1 LIPNW
6 PEQRK
11 RKTNFTHLLAPSLS
25 FEKNENMTQQADVE
39 RYRENWQ
46 DEVDSAAEYRAMSES
61 EPDPKIAKV
70 YSNLASMEEAHIA
83 FWEEKLRAAGET
95 VGERRPSWRSRVV
108 AWIAR
113 RLGADAVL
121 STIAAKEAMDRNVY
135 VKQPETSGTRMS
147 SQEQWHTRVLGQL
160 LRTQPRGLSGSFLAR
175 LEGRHRAVGGN
186 ALRAAV
192 LGAND
197 GLCSNLSLVMGVAGA
212 AINRHGILVT
222 GVAGLIAG
230 ACSMALGEWVSV
242 TSARELAEREIR
254 IEASELQ
261 EDPKGEGDEL
271 RLIYE
276 SKGLSSDEAKRVVD
290 QMLSDKTATLD
301 ALAREELGIDPNE
314 LGGSAYEAALAS
326 FMLFALGAI
335 VPILPFLATA
345 GRVAVVA
352 SVGLSGLALFAIGA
366 AITIF
371 TGVPVWRSGSR
382 QLALGLG
389 AAGLTFLIGRAIG
402 ATLT

>member
-1 LIPNW
+1 MAQP
-6 PEQRK
+6 
-11 RKTNFTHLLAPSLS
+11 
-25 FEKNENMTQQADVE
+25 ADVE

-46 DEVDSAAEYRAMSES
+46 DEIDSAAEYRAMAES
-61 EPDPKIAKV
+61 EPDPRIAKV
-70 YSNLASMEEAHIA
+70 YSNLARMEESHIG
-83 FWEEKLRAAGET
+83 FWEDKLRAAGES
-95 VGERRPSWRSRVV
+95 VGERRPSWRSRAL
-108 AWIAR
+108 AWIAH

-121 STIAAKEAMDRNVY
+121 STIAAKEATDRNVY
-135 VKQPETSGTRMS
+135 VKQPETGGTRMS
-147 SQEQWHTRVLGQL
+147 AQEQWHTRVLGQL
-160 LRTQPRGLSGSFLAR
+160 LRTQPRGLSGSFLGR

-254 IEASELQ
+254 IESSELE
-261 EDPKGEGDEL
+261 EDPKGEGEEL
-271 RLIYE
+271 QLIYE
-276 SKGLSSDEAKRVVD
+276 SKGLSADEAKRVVD
-290 QMLSDKTATLD
+290 QILSDKTATLD
-301 ALAREELGIDPNE
+301 ALAREELGIDPGE

-326 FMLFALGAI
+326 FILFALGAI
-335 VPILPFLATA
+335 VPIVPFMVTGGSIAVIVS
-345 GRVAVVA
+345 VA
-352 SVGLSGLALFAIGA
+352 LSGFALFAIGA

-371 TGVPVWRSGSR
+371 TGVAVWRSGSR

-389 AAGLTFLIGRAIG
+389 AAGVTFIIGRAIG

>member
-1 LIPNW
+1 VPS
-6 PEQRK
+6 
-11 RKTNFTHLLAPSLS
+11 LAPRLS
-25 FEKNENMTQQADVE
+25 FEKNKNMAQQADVE
-39 RYRENWQ
+39 RFWENWQ
-46 DEVDSAAEYRAMSES
+46 DEVDSAAEYRAMAES

-70 YSNLASMEEAHIA
+70 YSNLARMEEAHIG
-83 FWEEKLRAAGET
+83 FWEEKLRSTGES
-95 VGERRPSWRSRVV
+95 VGERRPSWRSRAL
-108 AWIAR
+108 AWLAR

-135 VKQPETSGTRMS
+135 VKQPEASGTRMS
-147 SQEQWHTRVLGQL
+147 AQEQWHTRVLGQL
-160 LRTQPRGLSGSFLAR
+160 LRTQPKGLSGSFLGR

-212 AINRHGILVT
+212 AINRHGILIT

-254 IEASELQ
+254 IESSELE
-261 EDPKGEGDEL
+261 EDPKGEGEEL
-271 RLIYE
+271 QLIYE
-276 SKGLSSDEAKRVVD
+276 SKGLSADEAKRVVD
-290 QMLSDKTATLD
+290 QMLSDKNATLD
-301 ALAREELGIDPNE
+301 ALAREELGIDPTE

-335 VPILPFLATA
+335 VPIIPFMIA
-345 GRVAVVA
+345 GGSAAVIA
-352 SVGLSGLALFAIGA
+352 SIGLSGIGLFAIGA

-371 TGVPVWRSGSR
+371 TGVTVLRSGSR

-389 AAGLTFLIGRAIG
+389 AAGVTFLIGRAIG

>member
-1 LIPNW
+1 MA
-6 PEQRK
+6 E
-11 RKTNFTHLLAPSLS
+11 T
-25 FEKNENMTQQADVE
+25 E
-39 RYRENWQ
+39 R
-46 DEVDSAAEYRAMSES
+46 
-61 EPDPKIAKV
+61 DPKIAKV
-70 YSNLASMEEAHIA
+70 YSNLAKIEEAHIT
-83 FWEEKLRAAGET
+83 FWEDLLRSAGET
-95 VGERRPSWRSRVV
+95 VGERRPSWRSRVI
-108 AWIAR
+108 AWIVR
-113 RLGADAVL
+113 RLGPDAVL
-121 STIAAKEAMDRNVY
+121 STIAAKEAADRNVY

-160 LRTQPRGLSGSFLAR
+160 LRTQPQGLSGSFLGR

-212 AINRHGILVT
+212 SISRHGILIT

-230 ACSMALGEWVSV
+230 AFSMALGEWVSV

-254 IEASELQ
+254 IESSELQ
-261 EDPKGEGDEL
+261 EDPKGEGEEL
-271 RLIYE
+271 QLIYE
-276 SKGLSSDEAKRVVD
+276 SKGLSGDEAKRVVD

-301 ALAREELGIDPNE
+301 ALAREELGIDPTE

-335 VPILPFLATA
+335 VPILPFILTG
-345 GRVAVVA
+345 GRVAVIA
-352 SVGLSGLALFAIGA
+352 SVGLSGLALFALGA

-371 TGVPVWRSGSR
+371 TGVTVWRSGSR

-389 AAGLTFLIGRAIG
+389 AAGATFVIGRLIG

>member
-1 LIPNW
+1 MAQL
-6 PEQRK
+6 
-11 RKTNFTHLLAPSLS
+11 T
-25 FEKNENMTQQADVE
+25 DVD

-46 DEVDSAAEYRAMSES
+46 DEVDSAAEYRAMAEG

-83 FWEEKLRAAGET
+83 FWEEKLRSAGAR

-147 SQEQWHTRVLGQL
+147 AQERWHTRVLGQL
-160 LRTQPRGLSGSFLAR
+160 LHTQPRGLSGSFLAR

-254 IEASELQ
+254 IESSELQ

-290 QMLSDKTATLD
+290 QMLPDKTATLD
-301 ALAREELGIDPNE
+301 ALAREELGIDPTE
-314 LGGSAYEAALAS
+314 LGGSAWEAALAS

-371 TGVPVWRSGSR
+371 TGVPVLRSGSR

>member
-1 LIPNW
+1 
-6 PEQRK
+6 
-11 RKTNFTHLLAPSLS
+11 
-25 FEKNENMTQQADVE
+25 
-39 RYRENWQ
+39 
-46 DEVDSAAEYRAMSES
+46 
-61 EPDPKIAKV
+61 
-70 YSNLASMEEAHIA
+70 
-83 FWEEKLRAAGET
+83 
-95 VGERRPSWRSRVV
+95 VGERRPSWRSRAL
-108 AWIAR
+108 AWIAH

-121 STIAAKEAMDRNVY
+121 STIAVKEAMDRNVY
-135 VKQPETSGTRMS
+135 VKQPETGGTRMS
-147 SQEQWHTRVLGQL
+147 AQERWHTRVLGQL
-160 LRTQPRGLSGSFLAR
+160 LRTQPRGLSGSFLGR

-222 GVAGLIAG
+222 GFAGLIAG

-254 IEASELQ
+254 IESSELE
-261 EDPKGEGDEL
+261 EDPKGEGEEL
-271 RLIYE
+271 QLIYE
-276 SKGLSSDEAKRVVD
+276 SKGLSADEAKRVVD
-290 QMLSDKTATLD
+290 QILLDKTATLD
-301 ALAREELGIDPNE
+301 ALAREELGIDPTE
-314 LGGSAYEAALAS
+314 LGGSANEAALAS

-335 VPILPFLATA
+335 VPILPFLATS

-352 SVGLSGLALFAIGA
+352 SVALSGFALFAIGA

-371 TGVPVWRSGSR
+371 TGVSVVRSGSR

-389 AAGLTFLIGRAIG
+389 AAGVTFLIGRAIG

>member
-1 LIPNW
+1 
-6 PEQRK
+6 
-11 RKTNFTHLLAPSLS
+11 
-25 FEKNENMTQQADVE
+25 MTQIADVE

-46 DEVDSAAEYRAMSES
+46 DEIDSAAEYRAMASS

-70 YSNLASMEEAHIA
+70 YSNLAKMEEAHIG
-83 FWEEKLRAAGET
+83 FWEERLRAAGEK

-108 AWIAR
+108 VWIAK

-121 STIAAKEAMDRNVY
+121 STIAAKEAADRNVY
-135 VKQPETSGTRMS
+135 VKQPETGGTRMS
-147 SQEQWHTRVLGQL
+147 AQEQWHTRVLGQL
-160 LRTQPRGLSGSFLAR
+160 IRTQPRGLSGSFLGR

-212 AINRHGILVT
+212 SIDRHGILIT

-254 IEASELQ
+254 IESSELQ
-261 EDPKGEGDEL
+261 EDPKGEGEEL
-271 RLIYE
+271 QLIYE
-276 SKGLSSDEAKRVVD
+276 AKGLGASEAKRVVD
-290 QMLSDKTATLD
+290 QLLSDKTATLD
-301 ALAREELGIDPNE
+301 ALAREELGIDPND
-314 LGGSAYEAALAS
+314 LGGSAWEAALSS
-326 FMLFALGAI
+326 FMLFALGAMI
-335 VPILPFLATA
+335 PIIPFLFI
-345 GRVAVVA
+345 GSRVAVIA
-352 SVGLSGLALFAIGA
+352 SVVLSALALFAIGA

-371 TGVPVWRSGSR
+371 TGVAAWRSGSR

-389 AAGLTFLIGRAIG
+389 AAGVTFAIGRLVG

>member
-1 LIPNW
+1 MAQP
-6 PEQRK
+6 
-11 RKTNFTHLLAPSLS
+11 
-25 FEKNENMTQQADVE
+25 ADVE

-46 DEVDSAAEYRAMSES
+46 DEVDSAAEYRAMAQS

-70 YSNLASMEEAHIA
+70 YSNLARMEEAHIG
-83 FWEEKLRAAGET
+83 FWEEKLRAAGAT
-95 VGERRPSWRSRVV
+95 VGERRPSWRSRAL
-108 AWIAR
+108 AWIAH

-147 SQEQWHTRVLGQL
+147 AQEQWHTRVLGQL
-160 LRTQPRGLSGSFLAR
+160 IRTQPKGLSGSFLGR

-212 AINRHGILVT
+212 AVNRHGILIT

-254 IEASELQ
+254 IESSELE
-261 EDPKGEGDEL
+261 EDPKGEGEEL
-271 RLIYE
+271 QLIYE

-301 ALAREELGIDPNE
+301 ALAREELGIDPTE
-314 LGGSAYEAALAS
+314 LGGSAWEAALAS

-335 VPILPFLATA
+335 FPIVPFMIA
-345 GRVAVVA
+345 GGSAAVIA
-352 SVGLSGLALFAIGA
+352 SIGLSGIGLFAIGA

-371 TGVPVWRSGSR
+371 TGVTVLRSGSR

-389 AAGLTFLIGRAIG
+389 AAGVTFLIGRAIG

>member
-1 LIPNW
+1 MAQLP
-6 PEQRK
+6 
-11 RKTNFTHLLAPSLS
+11 
-25 FEKNENMTQQADVE
+25 DVE

-46 DEVDSAAEYRAMSES
+46 DEVDSAAEYRAMAASES
-61 EPDPKIAKV
+61 DPKIAKV
-70 YSNLASMEEAHIA
+70 YSNLAKMEEAHIA
-83 FWEEKLRAAGET
+83 FWEERLRSAGAR

-113 RLGADAVL
+113 RLGPDAVL

-135 VKQPETSGTRMS
+135 VKQAETSGTRMS
-147 SQEQWHTRVLGQL
+147 AQEQWHTRVLGEL
-160 LRTQPRGLSGSFLAR
+160 LRTQLRGLSGNFLAR

-212 AINRHGILVT
+212 AVNRHGILIT

-254 IEASELQ
+254 IESSELQ
-261 EDPKGEGDEL
+261 EDPEGEGEEL
-271 RLIYE
+271 QLIYE
-276 SKGLSSDEAKRVVD
+276 AKGLSGSEAKRVVE
-290 QMLSDKTATLD
+290 QMLPDKTATLD
-301 ALAREELGIDPNE
+301 ALAREGLGIGPTG
-314 LGGSAYEAALAS
+314 LGASAWEAALSS
-326 FMLFALGAI
+326 FMLFALGAM
-335 VPILPFLATA
+335 VPILPFLVTA
-345 GRVAVVA
+345 GSAAVTA
-352 SVGLSGLALFAIGA
+352 SVTLSGLALFAIGA

-389 AAGLTFLIGRAIG
+389 AAGVTFLIGRLVG
-402 ATLT
+402 ATLV

>member
-1 LIPNW
+1 MAQP
-6 PEQRK
+6 
-11 RKTNFTHLLAPSLS
+11 
-25 FEKNENMTQQADVE
+25 ADVE

-46 DEVDSAAEYRAMSES
+46 DEVDSAAEYRAMADS

-70 YSNLASMEEAHIA
+70 YSNLASMEEAHIS
-83 FWEEKLRAAGET
+83 FWEEKLRSAGET
-95 VGERRPSWRSRVV
+95 VGERRPSWRSR
-108 AWIAR
+108 ALARIAR
-113 RLGADAVL
+113 LLGADAVL

-160 LRTQPRGLSGSFLAR
+160 LRTQPRGLSGNFLGR

-212 AINRHGILVT
+212 AIDRHGILIT

-254 IEASELQ
+254 IESSELQ
-261 EDPKGEGDEL
+261 EDPKGEGEEL
-271 RLIYE
+271 QLIYE
-276 SKGLSSDEAKRVVD
+276 SKGLSAIEAKRVVD
-290 QMLSDKTATLD
+290 QMLPDKTATLD

-314 LGGSAYEAALAS
+314 LGGSANEAALTS

-335 VPILPFLATA
+335 VPIVPFMVT
-345 GRVAVVA
+345 GGSVAVIT
-352 SVGLSGLALFAIGA
+352 SVVLSGLALFAIGA

-371 TGVPVWRSGSR
+371 TGVPIWRSGSR

-389 AAGLTFLIGRAIG
+389 AAGVTFLIGRAIG
-402 ATLT
+402 TTLT

>member
-1 LIPNW
+1 MAQL
-6 PEQRK
+6 
-11 RKTNFTHLLAPSLS
+11 T
-25 FEKNENMTQQADVE
+25 DVD

-46 DEVDSAAEYRAMSES
+46 DEVDSAAEYRAMAEG

-83 FWEEKLRAAGET
+83 FWEEKLRSAGAR
-95 VGERRPSWRSRVV
+95 VGERRPSWRSRVL

-147 SQEQWHTRVLGQL
+147 AQERWHTRVLGQL
-160 LRTQPRGLSGSFLAR
+160 LHTQPRGLSGSFLAR

-254 IEASELQ
+254 IESSELQ

-290 QMLSDKTATLD
+290 QMLPDKTATLD
-301 ALAREELGIDPNE
+301 ALAREELGIDPTE
-314 LGGSAYEAALAS
+314 LGGSAWEAALAS

-371 TGVPVWRSGSR
+371 TGVPVLRSGSR

>member
-1 LIPNW
+1 
-6 PEQRK
+6 
-11 RKTNFTHLLAPSLS
+11 LAQP
-25 FEKNENMTQQADVE
+25 ADIE
-39 RYRENWQ
+39 RYRENRQ
-46 DEVDSAAEYRAMSES
+46 DEIDSAAEYRAMAES

-70 YSNLASMEEAHIA
+70 YSNLARMEEAHIG
-83 FWEEKLRAAGET
+83 FWEDKLRASGES
-95 VGERRPSWRSRVV
+95 VGERRPSWRSRAL

-135 VKQPETSGTRMS
+135 VKQPETGGTRMS
-147 SQEQWHTRVLGQL
+147 AQEQWHTRVLGQL
-160 LRTQPRGLSGSFLAR
+160 LRTQPKGLSGSFLGR

-212 AINRHGILVT
+212 AVNRHGILVT

-254 IEASELQ
+254 IESSELE
-261 EDPKGEGDEL
+261 EDPKGEGEEL
-271 RLIYE
+271 QLIYE
-276 SKGLSSDEAKRVVD
+276 SKGLSASEAKRLVD
-290 QMLSDKTATLD
+290 QILLDKTATLD
-301 ALAREELGIDPNE
+301 ALAREELGIDPGE
-314 LGGSAYEAALAS
+314 LGGSASEAALAS

-335 VPILPFLATA
+335 VPIVPFMVT
-345 GRVAVVA
+345 GGSVAVIA

-371 TGVPVWRSGSR
+371 TGVSVVRSGSR

-389 AAGLTFLIGRAIG
+389 AAGVTFIIGRAIG

>member
-1 LIPNW
+1 
-6 PEQRK
+6 
-11 RKTNFTHLLAPSLS
+11 
-25 FEKNENMTQQADVE
+25 MTDRVDVE

-46 DEVDSAAEYRAMSES
+46 DEVDSAAEYRTLAAR

-70 YSNLASMEEAHIA
+70 YSNLAKMEEAHIG
-83 FWEEKLRAAGET
+83 FWEERLRAAGEK
-95 VGERRPSWRSRVV
+95 VGQRRPSWRSR
-108 AWIAR
+108 ALIWIAK

-121 STIAAKEAMDRNVY
+121 STIAAKEAADRNVY
-135 VKQPETSGTRMS
+135 VKQPETGGTRMS
-147 SQEQWHTRVLGQL
+147 AQEQWHTRVLGQL
-160 LRTQPRGLSGSFLAR
+160 IRTQPRGVSGNFLGR

-212 AINRHGILVT
+212 SIDRHGILVT

-254 IEASELQ
+254 IESSELQ
-261 EDPKGEGDEL
+261 EDPKGEGEEL
-271 RLIYE
+271 QLIYE
-276 SKGLSSDEAKRVVD
+276 AKGLGANDAKRVVD
-290 QMLSDKTATLD
+290 QLLSDKTATLD
-301 ALAREELGIDPNE
+301 ALAREELGIDPND

-326 FMLFALGAI
+326 FMLFAVGAVVPI
-335 VPILPFLATA
+335 VPFLFI
-345 GRVAVVA
+345 GRSVAVVA
-352 SVGLSGLALFAIGA
+352 SVVLSAIALFAIGA

-371 TGVPVWRSGSR
+371 TGVTVWRSGGR

-389 AAGLTFLIGRAIG
+389 AAGVTFAIGRMVG
-402 ATLT
+402 AALT

>member
-1 LIPNW
+1 MAQP
-6 PEQRK
+6 P
-11 RKTNFTHLLAPSLS
+11 
-25 FEKNENMTQQADVE
+25 DVE

-46 DEVDSAAEYRAMSES
+46 DEVDSAAEYRAMADS

-83 FWEEKLRAAGET
+83 FWEEKLRSAGET
-95 VGERRPSWRSRVV
+95 VGERRPSWRSRAL
-108 AWIAR
+108 AWIAH

-135 VKQPETSGTRMS
+135 VKQPETSGTRMNA
-147 SQEQWHTRVLGQL
+147 QEQWHTRVLGQL
-160 LRTQPRGLSGSFLAR
+160 LRTQPRGLSGNFLGR

-212 AINRHGILVT
+212 SINRHGILIT

-254 IEASELQ
+254 IESSELQ
-261 EDPKGEGDEL
+261 EDPKGEGEEL
-271 RLIYE
+271 QLIYE
-276 SKGLSSDEAKRVVD
+276 SKGLSAIEAKRVVD

-314 LGGSAYEAALAS
+314 LGGSANEAALAS
-326 FMLFALGAI
+326 FMLFALGAVVPI
-335 VPILPFLATA
+335 VPFMVT
-345 GRVAVVA
+345 GGSVAVIA
-352 SVGLSGLALFAIGA
+352 SVVLSGLALFAIGA
-366 AITIF
+366 VITIF

-389 AAGLTFLIGRAIG
+389 AAGVTFLIGRAIG
-402 ATLT
+402 TTLT

>member
-1 LIPNW
+1 M
-6 PEQRK
+6 
-11 RKTNFTHLLAPSLS
+11 A
-25 FEKNENMTQQADVE
+25 QQADVE
-39 RYRENWQ
+39 RFWENWQ
-46 DEVDSAAEYRAMSES
+46 DEVDSAAEYRAMAES

-70 YSNLASMEEAHIA
+70 YSNLARMEEAHIG
-83 FWEEKLRAAGET
+83 FWEEKLRSTGES
-95 VGERRPSWRSRVV
+95 VGERRPSWRSRAL
-108 AWIAR
+108 AWLAR

-135 VKQPETSGTRMS
+135 VKQPEASGTRMS
-147 SQEQWHTRVLGQL
+147 AQEQWHTRVLGQL
-160 LRTQPRGLSGSFLAR
+160 LRTQPKGLSGSFLGR

-212 AINRHGILVT
+212 AINRHGILIT

-254 IEASELQ
+254 IESSELE
-261 EDPKGEGDEL
+261 EDPKGEGEEL
-271 RLIYE
+271 QLIYE
-276 SKGLSSDEAKRVVD
+276 SKGLSADEAKRVVD
-290 QMLSDKTATLD
+290 QMLSDKNATLD
-301 ALAREELGIDPNE
+301 ALAREELGIDPTE

-335 VPILPFLATA
+335 VPIIPFMIA
-345 GRVAVVA
+345 GGSAAVIA
-352 SVGLSGLALFAIGA
+352 SIGLSGIGLFAIGA

-371 TGVPVWRSGSR
+371 TGVTVLRSGSR

-389 AAGLTFLIGRAIG
+389 AAGVTFLIGRAIG

>member
-1 LIPNW
+1 MAQL
-6 PEQRK
+6 
-11 RKTNFTHLLAPSLS
+11 T
-25 FEKNENMTQQADVE
+25 DVD

-46 DEVDSAAEYRAMSES
+46 DEVDSAAEYRAMAEG

-83 FWEEKLRAAGET
+83 FWEEKLRSAGAR
-95 VGERRPSWRSRVV
+95 VGERRPSWRSSVL

-147 SQEQWHTRVLGQL
+147 AQERWHTRVLGQL
-160 LRTQPRGLSGSFLAR
+160 LHTQPRGLSGSFLAR

-254 IEASELQ
+254 IESSELQ
-261 EDPKGEGDEL
+261 EDPEGEGDEL

-290 QMLSDKTATLD
+290 QMLPDKTATLD
-301 ALAREELGIDPNE
+301 ALAREELGIDPTE
-314 LGGSAYEAALAS
+314 LGGSAWEAALAS

-371 TGVPVWRSGSR
+371 TGVPVLRSGSR

>member
-1 LIPNW
+1 MA
-6 PEQRK
+6 QR
-11 RKTNFTHLLAPSLS
+11 
-25 FEKNENMTQQADVE
+25 ADFE

-46 DEVDSAAEYRAMSES
+46 DEVDSAAEYSAMAAS
-61 EPDPKIAKV
+61 EPDPNIAKV
-70 YSNLASMEEAHIA
+70 YSNLARMEEAHIA
-83 FWEEKLRAAGET
+83 FWEARLRSAGER

-113 RLGADAVL
+113 RLGPDAVL
-121 STIAAKEAMDRNVY
+121 STIAAKEAADRNVY

-147 SQEQWHTRVLGQL
+147 AQEQWHTRVLGQL
-160 LRTQPRGLSGSFLAR
+160 LRSQPRGLSGRFLGR

-212 AINRHGILVT
+212 ALNRHGILIT

-230 ACSMALGEWVSV
+230 ACSMALGEFVSV
-242 TSARELAEREIR
+242 SSARELAEREIR
-254 IEASELQ
+254 IESSELQ
-261 EDPKGEGDEL
+261 EDPKGEGEEL
-271 RLIYE
+271 QLIYE
-276 SKGLSSDEAKRVVD
+276 AKGLSGNEAKRVVE

-301 ALAREELGIDPNE
+301 ALAREELGIDPTE
-314 LGGSAYEAALAS
+314 LGGSGYEAALVS
-326 FMLFALGAI
+326 FMLFALGAM
-335 VPILPFLATA
+335 VPILPFLVAA
-345 GRVAVVA
+345 GSVAVVA

-371 TGVPVWRSGSR
+371 TGVTVWRSGSR

-389 AAGLTFLIGRAIG
+389 AAGVTFVIGRIVG

>member
-1 LIPNW
+1 
-6 PEQRK
+6 
-11 RKTNFTHLLAPSLS
+11 
-25 FEKNENMTQQADVE
+25 MTQIVDVE

-46 DEVDSAAEYRAMSES
+46 DEVDSAAEYRAMAASES
-61 EPDPKIAKV
+61 DPKIAKV
-70 YSNLASMEEAHIA
+70 YSNLAKMEEAHIA
-83 FWEEKLRAAGET
+83 FWEEKLRSAGAR
-95 VGERRPSWRSRVV
+95 VGERRPSWRSRVL
-108 AWIAR
+108 AWIGR

-147 SQEQWHTRVLGQL
+147 AQEQWHTRVRGQL
-160 LRTQPRGLSGSFLAR
+160 IRTQPRGLSGSFLAR

-212 AINRHGILVT
+212 AINRHGILLT

-254 IEASELQ
+254 IESSELQ
-261 EDPKGEGDEL
+261 EDPKGEGEEL
-271 RLIYE
+271 QLIYE
-276 SKGLSSDEAKRVVD
+276 SKGLSADEAKRVVD
-290 QMLSDKTATLD
+290 QMLTDKTATLD
-301 ALAREELGIDPNE
+301 ALAREELGIDPTE

-335 VPILPFLATA
+335 VPIVPFMIA
-345 GRVAVVA
+345 GGSAAVIA
-352 SVGLSGLALFAIGA
+352 SIRLSGLALVAIGA

-371 TGVPVWRSGSR
+371 TGVPVLRSGSR
-382 QLALGLG
+382 QLALGLL
-389 AAGLTFLIGRAIG
+389 AAGVTF
-402 ATLT
+402 

>member
-1 LIPNW
+1 MA
-6 PEQRK
+6 QR
-11 RKTNFTHLLAPSLS
+11 
-25 FEKNENMTQQADVE
+25 ADLE

-46 DEVDSAAEYRAMSES
+46 DEVDGAAEYRAMAAS

-70 YSNLASMEEAHIA
+70 YSNLAAMEEVHIA
-83 FWEEKLRAAGET
+83 FWEERLRSAGEG
-95 VGERRPSWRSRVV
+95 VGERRPSWRSRAL

-113 RLGADAVL
+113 RLGPDAVL
-121 STIAAKEAMDRNVY
+121 STMAAKEAADRNVY
-135 VKQPETSGTRMS
+135 VTQPETSGTRMS
-147 SQEQWHTRVLGQL
+147 AQEQWHTRVLGQL

-212 AINRHGILVT
+212 AISRHGILIT

-254 IEASELQ
+254 IESSELQ
-261 EDPKGEGDEL
+261 EDPKGEGEEL
-271 RLIYE
+271 QLIYE
-276 SKGLSSDEAKRVVD
+276 AKGLSVGEAKRVVE
-290 QMLSDKTATLD
+290 QILTDKTATLD
-301 ALAREELGIDPNE
+301 ALAREELGINPND

-326 FMLFALGAI
+326 FMLFALGAM
-335 VPILPFLATA
+335 VPVIPFLVT
-345 GRVAVVA
+345 GGSGAVIA

-371 TGVPVWRSGSR
+371 TGVTVWRSGSR

-389 AAGLTFLIGRAIG
+389 AAGVTFFIGRVIG
-402 ATLT
+402 TTLT

>member
-1 LIPNW
+1 
-6 PEQRK
+6 
-11 RKTNFTHLLAPSLS
+11 
-25 FEKNENMTQQADVE
+25 MTDRVDVE

-46 DEVDSAAEYRAMSES
+46 DEVDSAAEYRTLAAR

-70 YSNLASMEEAHIA
+70 YSNLAKMEDAHIG
-83 FWEEKLRAAGET
+83 FWEERLRAAGEK
-95 VGERRPSWRSRVV
+95 VGQRRPSWRSR
-108 AWIAR
+108 ALIWIAK

-121 STIAAKEAMDRNVY
+121 STIAAKEAADRNVY
-135 VKQPETSGTRMS
+135 VKQPETGGTRMS
-147 SQEQWHTRVLGQL
+147 AQEQWHTRVLGQL
-160 LRTQPRGLSGSFLAR
+160 IRTQPRGVSGNFLGR

-212 AINRHGILVT
+212 SIDRHGILVT

-254 IEASELQ
+254 IESSELQ
-261 EDPKGEGDEL
+261 EDPKGEGEEL
-271 RLIYE
+271 QLIYE
-276 SKGLSSDEAKRVVD
+276 AKGLGANDAKRVVD
-290 QMLSDKTATLD
+290 QLLSDKTATLD
-301 ALAREELGIDPNE
+301 ALAREELGIDPND

-326 FMLFALGAI
+326 FMLFAVGAVVPI
-335 VPILPFLATA
+335 VPFLFI
-345 GRVAVVA
+345 GRSVAVVA
-352 SVGLSGLALFAIGA
+352 SVVLSAIALFAIGA

-371 TGVPVWRSGSR
+371 TGVTVWRSGGR

-389 AAGLTFLIGRAIG
+389 AAGVTFAIGRMVG
-402 ATLT
+402 AALT

>member
-1 LIPNW
+1 MAQP
-6 PEQRK
+6 
-11 RKTNFTHLLAPSLS
+11 
-25 FEKNENMTQQADVE
+25 ADVE

-46 DEVDSAAEYRAMSES
+46 DEIDSAAEYRAMAES

-70 YSNLASMEEAHIA
+70 YSNLARMEEAHIG
-83 FWEEKLRAAGET
+83 FWEEKLRSAGATIE
-95 VGERRPSWRSRVV
+95 ERRPSGRSRARAWV
-108 AWIAR
+108 AH

-135 VKQPETSGTRMS
+135 VKQPETGGTRMS
-147 SQEQWHTRVLGQL
+147 AQEQWHTRVLGQL
-160 LRTQPRGLSGSFLAR
+160 IRTQPRGLSGSFLGR

-197 GLCSNLSLVMGVAGA
+197 GLCSNLSMVMGVAGA
-212 AINRHGILVT
+212 SINRHGILIT
-222 GVAGLIAG
+222 GLAGLIAG

-242 TSARELAEREIR
+242 TSSRELAEREIR
-254 IEASELQ
+254 IESSELQ
-261 EDPKGEGDEL
+261 EDPKGEGEEL
-271 RLIYE
+271 QLIYE
-276 SKGLSSDEAKRVVD
+276 AKGLSGSEAKRVVE
-290 QMLSDKTATLD
+290 QMLPDKTATLD
-301 ALAREELGIDPNE
+301 ALAREELGIDPTE
-314 LGGSAYEAALAS
+314 LGGSAWEAALAS

-335 VPILPFLATA
+335 VPIVPFMIA
-345 GRVAVVA
+345 GGSAAVIA
-352 SVGLSGLALFAIGA
+352 SIGLSGIGLFAIGA

-371 TGVPVWRSGSR
+371 TGVTVLRSGSR

-389 AAGLTFLIGRAIG
+389 AAGVTFLIGRAIG

>member
-1 LIPNW
+1 MAQP
-6 PEQRK
+6 
-11 RKTNFTHLLAPSLS
+11 
-25 FEKNENMTQQADVE
+25 ADVE

-46 DEVDSAAEYRAMSES
+46 DEIDSAAEYRAMAES

-70 YSNLASMEEAHIA
+70 YSNLARMEEAHIG
-83 FWEEKLRAAGET
+83 FWEDKLRAAGES
-95 VGERRPSWRSRVV
+95 VGERRPSWRSRAL
-108 AWIAR
+108 AWIAH

-135 VKQPETSGTRMS
+135 VKQPETGGTRMS
-147 SQEQWHTRVLGQL
+147 AQERWHTRVLGQL
-160 LRTQPRGLSGSFLAR
+160 LRTQPRGLSGSFLGR

-222 GVAGLIAG
+222 GFAGLIAG

-254 IEASELQ
+254 IESSELE
-261 EDPKGEGDEL
+261 EDPKGEGEEL
-271 RLIYE
+271 QLIYE
-276 SKGLSSDEAKRVVD
+276 SKGLSSGEAKRVVD
-290 QMLSDKTATLD
+290 QILLDKTATLD
-301 ALAREELGIDPNE
+301 ALAREELGIDPGE

-326 FMLFALGAI
+326 FILFALGAI
-335 VPILPFLATA
+335 VPIVPFMIT
-345 GRVAVVA
+345 GGSIAVIA
-352 SVGLSGLALFAIGA
+352 SVALSGFALFAIGA

-371 TGVPVWRSGSR
+371 TGVSVVRSGSR

-389 AAGLTFLIGRAIG
+389 AAGVTFIIGRAIG

>member
-1 LIPNW
+1 
-6 PEQRK
+6 
-11 RKTNFTHLLAPSLS
+11 
-25 FEKNENMTQQADVE
+25 MTQRADVE

-46 DEVDSAAEYRAMSES
+46 DEVDSAAEYRAMAAT

-70 YSNLASMEEAHIA
+70 YSNLASMEEVHIA
-83 FWEEKLRAAGET
+83 FWEERLRSAGEK
-95 VGERRPSWRSRVV
+95 VGERRPSWRSRVI
-108 AWIAR
+108 ARIAR
-113 RLGADAVL
+113 RLGPEAVL
-121 STIAAKEAMDRNVY
+121 STIAAKEAADRNVY

-147 SQEQWHTRVLGQL
+147 AQEQWHTRVLGQL
-160 LRTQPRGLSGSFLAR
+160 LRTQPRGLSGTFLGR

-212 AINRHGILVT
+212 SINRHGIVIT

-230 ACSMALGEWVSV
+230 AFSVALGEWVSV

-254 IEASELQ
+254 IESSELQ
-261 EDPKGEGDEL
+261 EDPKGEGEEL
-271 RLIYE
+271 QLIYE
-276 SKGLSSDEAKRVVD
+276 SKGLSASEAKRVVD
-290 QMLSDKTATLD
+290 QVLSDKTATLD

-326 FMLFALGAI
+326 FVLFALGAI
-335 VPILPFLATA
+335 VPILPFLAA
-345 GRVAVVA
+345 GGSVAVVT
-352 SVGLSGLALFAIGA
+352 SVALSGVALFAIGA
-366 AITIF
+366 AITVF
-371 TGVPVWRSGSR
+371 TGVPIWRSGSR

-389 AAGLTFLIGRAIG
+389 AAGVTFAIGRVIG

>member
-1 LIPNW
+1 MAQP
-6 PEQRK
+6 
-11 RKTNFTHLLAPSLS
+11 AV
-25 FEKNENMTQQADVE
+25 VE

-46 DEVDSAAEYRAMSES
+46 DEVDSAAEYRAMADSES
-61 EPDPKIAKV
+61 DPKIAKV

-83 FWEEKLRAAGET
+83 FWEEKLRSAGAAI
-95 VGERRPSWRSRVV
+95 GERRPSWRSR
-108 AWIAR
+108 ALARIAR
-113 RLGADAVL
+113 LLGPDAVL

-147 SQEQWHTRVLGQL
+147 AQEQWHTRVLGQL
-160 LRTQPRGLSGSFLAR
+160 LRTQPRGLSGNFLGR

-212 AINRHGILVT
+212 SISRHGILIT

-254 IEASELQ
+254 IESSELQ
-261 EDPKGEGDEL
+261 EDPKGEGEEL
-271 RLIYE
+271 QLIYE
-276 SKGLSSDEAKRVVD
+276 SKGLSADEAKRVVD

-301 ALAREELGIDPNE
+301 ALTREELGIDPNE
-314 LGGSAYEAALAS
+314 LGGSANEAALTS
-326 FMLFALGAI
+326 FMLFAMGAI
-335 VPILPFLATA
+335 VPIVPFIVT
-345 GRVAVVA
+345 GGSVAVIA
-352 SVGLSGLALFAIGA
+352 SIGLSGLALFAIGA

-389 AAGLTFLIGRAIG
+389 AAGVTFLIGRAIG
-402 ATLT
+402 TTLT